1 MSGLIDTARGWWSG
15 RSLRE
20 QRLLM
25 VMGALLAGVILW
37 FGVINPSLD
46 WRAEAAERRAEAE
59 ADLALIEA
67 GTARIKGGASSMSAD
82 QVQAAARRAA
92 DAGGVNAVFNPLD
105 DGVGFSVNG
114 ATTAT
119 LFGWLAALYSEHGIT
134 ARVLTVS
141 ENADATLNA
150 EGLLIGPTVNASG
163 PQSAR

>member
-1 MSGLIDTARGWWSG
+1 MSGLIDSVRNWWSG

-25 VMGALLAGVILW
+25 VMGALIAGIVLW
-37 FGVINPSLD
+37 FGVITPSLN
-46 WRAEAAERRAEAE
+46 WRADAAERRAEAE

-67 GTARIKGGASSMSAD
+67 GTARIAGGDSSMGAD

-105 DGVGFSVNG
+105 DGVGFSING
-114 ATTAT
+114 ASTAT
-119 LFGWLAALYSEHGIT
+119 LFGWLATLHSEHGIE

-150 EGLLIGPTVNASG
+150 EGLLVGPPAAQSG
-163 PQSAR
+163 ER

>member
-1 MSGLIDTARGWWSG
+1 MNALLASARGWFDS

-20 QRLLM
+20 QQLLM
-25 VMGALLAGVILW
+25 LMGALMAGIVLW
-37 FGVINPSLD
+37 FGVITPSLN
-46 WRAEAAERRAEAE
+46 WRSDAADRLDQAE

-67 GTARIKGGASSMSAD
+67 GTARIKGGGSSMAAD

-92 DAGGVNAVFNPLD
+92 DADGVNAVFNPLD

-114 ATTAT
+114 ASTAS
-119 LFGWLAALYSEHGIT
+119 LFGWFAALKSEHGID

-150 EGLLIGPTVNASG
+150 EGLLVGPPA
-163 PQSAR
+163 A

>member
-1 MSGLIDTARGWWSG
+1 MIDRARGWWDG

-25 VMGALLAGVILW
+25 VMGALIAGIVLW
-37 FGVINPSLD
+37 FGVITPSLA
-46 WRAEAAERRAEAE
+46 WRADAADRRAEAE
-59 ADLALIEA
+59 ADLALIE
-67 GTARIKGGASSMSAD
+67 GGAARLAGGSSSMGAD

-114 ATTAT
+114 ASTAT
-119 LFGWLAALYSEHGIT
+119 LFGWLGALHSEHGIE

-141 ENADATLNA
+141 ENADATVNA
-150 EGLLIGPTVNASG
+150 EGLLVGPPDPSSV
-163 PQSAR
+163 R

>member
-1 MSGLIDTARGWWSG
+1 MSDFFDSARDWLDG

-25 VMGALLAGVILW
+25 LMGGLFAAVLLW
-37 FGVINPSLD
+37 FGVITPTLA
-46 WRAEAAERRAEAE
+46 WRTDAADRRAEAE

-67 GTARIKGGASSMSAD
+67 GTARIKGGASSMGAD
-82 QVQAAARRAA
+82 QVQAAARRVA

-105 DGVGFSVNG
+105 DGVGFSING
-114 ATTAT
+114 ASTAT
-119 LFGWLAALYSEHGIT
+119 LFGWLAALKSEHGID

-150 EGLLIGPTVNASG
+150 EGLLVGPPA
-163 PQSAR
+163 A

>member
-1 MSGLIDTARGWWSG
+1 MSGLIDSARGWWSG

-25 VMGALLAGVILW
+25 VMGALIAGIVVW
-37 FGVINPSLD
+37 FGVISPGLN
-46 WRAEAAERRAEAE
+46 WRADAAERRAAAE

-67 GTARIKGGASSMSAD
+67 GAARVAGGPSSMGAD

-92 DAGGVNAVFNPLD
+92 DADGVNAVFNPLD
-105 DGVGFSVNG
+105 DGVGFSING
-114 ATTAT
+114 ASTAT
-119 LFGWLAALYSEHGIT
+119 LFGWLAALHAEHGIE

-150 EGLLIGPTVNASG
+150 EGLLVGPPA

>member
-1 MSGLIDTARGWWSG
+1 MIDSVRGWWAG

-25 VMGALLAGVILW
+25 VMGALIAGIVLW
-37 FGVINPSLD
+37 FGVITPALA
-46 WRAEAAERRAEAE
+46 WRSGAADRRAEAE

-67 GTARIKGGASSMSAD
+67 GAARLAGGPSSMGAD

-114 ATTAT
+114 ASTAT
-119 LFGWLAALYSEHGIT
+119 LFGWLAALHSDHGIEV
-134 ARVLTVS
+134 RVLTVS
-141 ENADATLNA
+141 ENADATVNA
-150 EGLLIGPTVNASG
+150 EGLLVGPPDPS
-163 PQSAR
+163 PPR

>member
-1 MSGLIDTARGWWSG
+1 MSAFFDSARGWLDG

-25 VMGALLAGVILW
+25 LMGGLFAAVLLW
-37 FGVINPSLD
+37 FGVITPTLA
-46 WRAEAAERRAEAE
+46 WRADAAERRAEAE

-67 GTARIKGGASSMSAD
+67 GTARIKGGASSMGAD
-82 QVQAAARRAA
+82 QVQAAARRVA

-105 DGVGFSVNG
+105 DGVGFSING
-114 ATTAT
+114 ASTAT
-119 LFGWLAALYSEHGIT
+119 LFGWLAALKSEHGID

-150 EGLLIGPTVNASG
+150 EGLLVGPPA
-163 PQSAR
+163 A

>member
-1 MSGLIDTARGWWSG
+1 MSGVLDTARQWWAG

-25 VMGALLAGVILW
+25 IMGALIAGIVLW
-37 FGVINPSLD
+37 FGVITPSLN
-46 WRAEAAERRAEAE
+46 WRADAAERRAEAE

-67 GTARIKGGASSMSAD
+67 GTARIAGGASSMGVD
-82 QVQAAARRAA
+82 QVQTAARRAA

-114 ATTAT
+114 ASTAT
-119 LFGWLAALYSEHGIT
+119 LFGWLAALHSEHGIE

-150 EGLLIGPTVNASG
+150 EGLLVGPPA
-163 PQSAR
+163 QSAR

>member
-1 MSGLIDTARGWWSG
+1 MSGMIDSVRDWWGG

-25 VMGALLAGVILW
+25 LMGALFAAVVLW
-37 FGVINPSLD
+37 FGVITPSLA
-46 WRAEAAERRAEAE
+46 WRADAAERRTEAE
-59 ADLALIEA
+59 ADLTLIEA
-67 GTARIKGGASSMSAD
+67 GTARIKGGASSMAAD

-92 DAGGVNAVFNPLD
+92 DSGGVNAVFNPLD

-114 ATTAT
+114 ASTAT
-119 LFGWLAALYSEHGIT
+119 LFGWLAALKSEHGID

-150 EGLLIGPTVNASG
+150 EGLLVGPPA
-163 PQSAR
+163 A

>member
-1 MSGLIDTARGWWSG
+1 MSGFIDSARGWWSG

-25 VMGALLAGVILW
+25 LMGGLFAAVLLW
-37 FGVINPSLD
+37 FGVITPTLA
-46 WRAEAAERRAEAE
+46 WRADAAERRAVAE

-67 GTARIKGGASSMSAD
+67 GAARIKGGASSMAAD

-92 DAGGVNAVFNPLD
+92 DSGGVNAVFNPLD

-114 ATTAT
+114 ASTAS
-119 LFGWLAALYSEHGIT
+119 LFGWLAALKSEHGID

-150 EGLLIGPTVNASG
+150 EGLLVGPPA
-163 PQSAR
+163 A

>member
-1 MSGLIDTARGWWSG
+1 MSGVLDSARGWFDG

-25 VMGALLAGVILW
+25 LMGGLFAAALLW
-37 FGVINPSLD
+37 FGVITPTLT
-46 WRAEAAERRAEAE
+46 WRADAAERRAEAE

-67 GTARIKGGASSMSAD
+67 GTARIKGAASSMAAD
-82 QVQAAARRAA
+82 QLQAAARRAA
-92 DAGGVNAVFNPLD
+92 DAGGVNAVFNPLN

-114 ATTAT
+114 ASTAT
-119 LFGWLAALYSEHGIT
+119 LFGWLAELKSEHGID

-150 EGLLIGPTVNASG
+150 EGLLVGPPA
-163 PQSAR
+163 A

>member
-1 MSGLIDTARGWWSG
+1 MKALIDTARGWWSG

-20 QRLLM
+20 QRLLL
-25 VMGALLAGVILW
+25 VMGALLGGIVLW
-37 FGVINPSLD
+37 FGVITPTLD
-46 WRAEAAERRAEAE
+46 WRADATERRAEAE
-59 ADLALIEA
+59 ADLNLIRA
-67 GTARIKGGASSMSAD
+67 GAARIAGGASSMAAD

-119 LFGWLAALYSEHGIT
+119 LFGWLAALDAEHGIE
-134 ARVLTVS
+134 ARTLTVS

-150 EGLLIGPTVNASG
+150 EGLLVGPAPG
-163 PQSAR
+163 QSAR

>member
-1 MSGLIDTARGWWSG
+1 MSGLIDSVRGWWSG

-25 VMGALLAGVILW
+25 LMGGLFAAVLLW
-37 FGVINPSLD
+37 FGVITPTLA
-46 WRAEAAERRAEAE
+46 WRADAAERRAEAE

-67 GTARIKGGASSMSAD
+67 GTARIAGGPSSIGAD
-82 QVQAAARRAA
+82 QVHSAARRAA
-92 DAGGVNAVFNPLD
+92 DDGGVNAVFNPLD

-114 ATTAT
+114 TSTAS
-119 LFGWLAALYSEHGIT
+119 LFGWLAALKSEHGID

-150 EGLLIGPTVNASG
+150 EGLLVGPPA
-163 PQSAR
+163 A